1 MFLYAIRI
9 SELNIIIQVEIN
21 VNDGSIKYENEF
33 EQNYMKVKDRIYK
46 LYTENPGFYNHI
58 IEQIGYG
65 DLIDFHG
72 MCIENVP
79 LCWKGPDYDGWL
91 DETWFLLEGFCIE
104 NDILYAQV
112 SNYHSGPPDFE
123 WLDIECVP
131 NGILEYVLKL
141 FKEKNK
147 MEQKHHYTGLTD
159 AQVLES
165 RSKHGANILTPP
177 EKEPLW
183 KQFLEKFGDP
193 LIIILLIAGV
203 LSIGISCY
211 EFWGLHEGAETFFEP
226 VGIFVAILLA
236 TGIAFIF
243 ELKADKQF
251 SVLNQVN
258 DDEW

>member
-1 MFLYAIRI
+1 MKCIVTDTDINIYSLDRWVVRYYSFCPNCFLYTIRV
-9 SELNIIIQVEIN
+9 SELWNKNIITQIEIN

-79 LCWKGPDYDGWL
+79 LCWKGPDYDGWS

-141 FKEKNK
+141 FKEKK
-147 MEQKHHYTGLTD
+147 
-159 AQVLES
+159 
-165 RSKHGANILTPP
+165 
-177 EKEPLW
+177 
-183 KQFLEKFGDP
+183 
-193 LIIILLIAGV
+193 
-203 LSIGISCY
+203 
-211 EFWGLHEGAETFFEP
+211 
-226 VGIFVAILLA
+226 
-236 TGIAFIF
+236 
-243 ELKADKQF
+243 
-251 SVLNQVN
+251 
-258 DDEW
+258 